1 MGQMD
6 LTAPTALLAE
16 QTQKGFSFEV
26 ILWLAVLVAACVL
39 LAVAALA
46 VKRRLFGQ
54 ADDASPVGFTLADL
68 RRLHAEGQL
77 SDEELAA
84 AEARTLA
91 RSRSHYL
98 GDGLADATEGGGD
111 ESGDASSST
120 ESSTNDPPPPSPG
133 AENPGD
139 DPDKNADN
147 GPR

>member
-1 MGQMD
+1 MD
-6 LTAPTALLAE
+6 FTTPSTLLAE

-46 VKRRLFGQ
+46 IKKRLFGG
-54 ADDASPVGFTLADL
+54 ADTSSPVGFTLADL
-68 RRLHAEGQL
+68 RRLHAQGQL

-98 GDGLADATEGGGD
+98 GDETAGGSA
-111 ESGDASSST
+111 EQA
-120 ESSTNDPPPPSPG
+120 EEHPRPHASSTNDPPNRGPG
-133 AENPGD
+133 AENRGD
-139 DPDKNADN
+139 NPDKNGGG
-147 GPR
+147 GPG